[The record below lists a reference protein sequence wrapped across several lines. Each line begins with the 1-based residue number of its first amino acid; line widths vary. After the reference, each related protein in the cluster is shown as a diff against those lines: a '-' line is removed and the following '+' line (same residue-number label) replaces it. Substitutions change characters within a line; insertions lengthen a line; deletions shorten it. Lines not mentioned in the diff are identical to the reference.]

1 MIINLNINH
10 NYIKIILKFVS
21 AYLKD
26 IFQKRKEILL
36 CFVSIS
42 ALTIAIIVLILGFTL
57 FSATQKTIL
66 NSLQGIQ
73 PDLTLQI
80 PQQEDIDLIELQ
92 KYLCKMLNNS
102 YIFINYYDKYYKNI
116 IYQSDNNNIF
126 GIIKKT
132 RNIFYIWKIKS

>member
-1 MIINLNINH
+1 MELDIFVNFIKNNIKNG
-10 NYIKIILKFVS
+10 KTIIL
-21 AYLKD
+21 
-26 IFQKRKEILL
+26 
-36 CFVSIS
+36 
-42 ALTIAIIVLILGFTL
+42 
-57 FSATQKTIL
+57 
-66 NSLQGIQ
+66 
-73 PDLTLQI
+73 
-80 PQQEDIDLIELQ
+80 QEDIDLIELQ